1 MPILLK
7 PASRGRPPQDPIDRL
22 RTLVWVNALMERTG
36 LPNGYA
42 LLTHFEPDRV
52 DEDGITRDKKWVH
65 YVKGR
70 RVPSSINGFP
80 SAVDIA
86 EKACPGSSVY
96 FHSALWRVLKKE
108 KLKTTEIDGLLS
120 SLGASVSAI
129 LQPKQKGPSNIDFK
143 ELDTEAASALAD
155 LGTFD
160 ALEAVVLL
168 AAKAEAIASHD
179 LKRLAQSAYLNMAKA
194 LVALRE
200 FSDIGQEVLMAV
212 DTSCKH
218 WIYPNN
224 QSRLEVVIFSQGFID
239 EMERQDHEGKDVTQ
253 QIEE

>member
-1 MPILLK
+1 MPTFIR
-7 PASRGRPPQDPIDRL
+7 SRGRGRPEQDPIALL
-22 RTLVWVNALMERTG
+22 RTRVWINALKDRTG
-36 LPNGYA
+36 LANGHA
-42 LLTHFEPDRV
+42 LLAFFEPELIDA
-52 DEDGITRDKKWVH
+52 DGIVRNKKWVH
-65 YVKGR
+65 YDKGR
-70 RVPSSINGFP
+70 REPKRFKGEP

-108 KLKTTEIDGLLS
+108 KLKTMEIDGLLS

-129 LQPKQKGPSNIDFK
+129 LQPRQKGPSNIDFK

-194 LVALRE
+194 LMTLRE

-239 EMERQDHEGKDVTQ
+239 EMERQDQKAKDVAQ
-253 QIEE
+253 QREE